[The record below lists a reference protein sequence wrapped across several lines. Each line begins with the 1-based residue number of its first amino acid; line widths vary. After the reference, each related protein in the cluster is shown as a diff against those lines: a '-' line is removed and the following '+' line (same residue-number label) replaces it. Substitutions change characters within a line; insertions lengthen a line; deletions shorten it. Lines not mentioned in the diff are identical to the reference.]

1 MGSVLKHSQP
11 IVAIDIGTT
20 KICVIVGRKV
30 GNSVEVVGMG
40 SAPSHGLKK
49 GVVVDIARAT
59 ESIKAAVKEAELVAN
74 HTIEAATVGVSG
86 SHISAKNSSGAVPI
100 NKGGIVRELDI
111 ENVIAAAK
119 AVPIAEGQQIL
130 HVLPKYYRIDGQEK
144 IHNPLGMHGVRLE
157 VQVHIITGSVASVQN
172 VVHCC
177 ELAGVSVID
186 IVLEQLASA
195 EAVLSGDEKELGVGV
210 LDIGGGTA
218 DLAIYQNGT
227 IRHTMVVPIAG
238 NHFTYDV
245 AVGLCTTL
253 DDAEQIKQNYGL
265 ASSDLLKQDIAIKIK
280 GIQGQKGDDVKQSFL
295 VHVIES
301 RTTELLHIIRDELD
315 HYQLRPFM
323 TTGMVLTGGGALLN
337 GIDYAASKI
346 LKMPARIGMP
356 HDNGIN
362 AKYLNS
368 PIYATGYGLLL
379 YAANKYGRGMQY
391 LEGPAVK
398 KIFYRMKSWVSE
410 FF

>member
-1 MGSVLKHSQP
+1 MGAVLSTKP

-30 GNSVEVVGMG
+30 GDTVEVIGMG

-49 GVVVDIARAT
+49 GVVVDVAKSV
-59 ESIKAAVKEAELVAN
+59 ESIRAAVKEAELVSN
-74 HTIEAATVGVSG
+74 CVIEAATVGVSG
-86 SHISAKNSSGAVPI
+86 GHISSQNSSGAVPI
-100 NKGGIVRELDI
+100 CKGGEVKEIDI
-111 ENVIAAAK
+111 ANAIAAAK
-119 AVPIAEGQQIL
+119 AIPINEGQQIL

-157 VQVHIITGSVASVQN
+157 VQVHIVTGSVASVQN

-177 ELAGVSVID
+177 ELAGINVVD

-195 EAVLSGDEKELGVGV
+195 MAVLSPDEKELGVGV
-210 LDIGGGTA
+210 LDIGGGTS

-245 AVGLCTTL
+245 AIGLCTKL

-265 ASSDLLKQDIAIKIK
+265 TSLDLLKQNTKIEVK
-280 GIQGQKGDDVKQSFL
+280 GIPGQKGSVVDQSFL
-295 VHVIES
+295 VHILES
-301 RTTELLHIIRDELD
+301 RTTELLNIIKGELD

-323 TTGMVLTGGGALLN
+323 TTGMVLTGGGSLLG
-337 GIDYAASKI
+337 GIDTAASKI

-379 YAANKYGRGMQY
+379 YAANKYNSGMQY
-391 LEGPAVK
+391 LEGPIVK

>member
-1 MGSVLKHSQP
+1 MGTVLNNKP

-20 KICVIVGRKV
+20 KICVIVGRKI
-30 GNSVEVVGMG
+30 GDTIEVIGMG

-49 GVVVDIARAT
+49 GVVVDIAKAVT
-59 ESIKAAVKEAELVAN
+59 SIRAAVKEAELVAN
-74 HTIEAATVGVSG
+74 CAIEFATVGVSG
-86 SHISAKNSSGAVPI
+86 SHIGAQNSSGAVPI
-100 NKGGIVRELDI
+100 RKGGIVQEIDVA
-111 ENVIAAAK
+111 NVISVAK

-130 HVLPKYYRIDGQEK
+130 HVLPKYYRVDGQEK
-144 IHNPLGMHGVRLE
+144 IHNPLGMHGIRLE
-157 VQVHIITGSVASVQN
+157 AQVHIITGSVASVQN

-177 ELAGVSVID
+177 ELAGINVVD

-195 EAVLSGDEKELGVGV
+195 MAVLTVDEKELGVGV

-245 AVGLCTTL
+245 AVGLRTTL

-265 ASSDLLKQDIAIKIK
+265 ASADLLKQDIKIEIK
-280 GIQGQKGDDVKQSFL
+280 GIQGKKGDVVQQSFL

-301 RTTELLHIIRDELD
+301 RATELLNIVKQEID

-323 TTGMVLTGGGALLN
+323 TTGMVLTGGGSLLG
-337 GIDYAASKI
+337 GIEFSASKI
-346 LKMPARIGMP
+346 LKMPSRIGMP

-379 YAANKYGRGMQY
+379 YAANKYGKGMQY
-391 LEGPAVK
+391 IEGPVVK

-410 FF
+410 LF

>member
-1 MGSVLKHSQP
+1 MGTVLTNKP

-30 GNSVEVVGMG
+30 GDTVEVIGMG

-49 GVVVDIARAT
+49 GVVVDIAKSVT
-59 ESIKAAVKEAELVAN
+59 SIRAAVKEAELVAN
-74 HTIEAATVGVSG
+74 CTIESATVGVSG
-86 SHISAKNSSGAVPI
+86 SHISAQNSSGAVPI
-100 NKGGIVRELDI
+100 RKGGVVQEIDI
-111 ENVIAAAK
+111 ANVISVAK

-130 HVLPKYYRIDGQEK
+130 HVLPKYYRLDGQEK

-157 VQVHIITGSVASVQN
+157 SQVHIITGSVASVQN

-177 ELAGVSVID
+177 ELAGITVVD

-195 EAVLSGDEKELGVGV
+195 MAVLSEDEKELGVGV

-218 DLAIYQNGT
+218 DLAIYQHGT

-238 NHFTYDV
+238 NHFTYDI
-245 AVGLCTTL
+245 AVGLRTTL

-265 ASSDLLKQDIAIKIK
+265 ASSDLLKQDIKIEIK
-280 GIQGQKGDDVKQSFL
+280 GIQGKKGDVVQQSFL
-295 VHVIES
+295 IHVIES
-301 RTTELLHIIRDELD
+301 RATELLNIIKQEID

-323 TTGMVLTGGGALLN
+323 TTGMVLTGGGSLLG
-337 GIDYAASKI
+337 GIEFSTSKI
-346 LKMPARIGMP
+346 LKMPCRIGVP
-356 HDNGIN
+356 QDNGIN

-379 YAANKYGRGMQY
+379 YAANKCGKGMQY
-391 LEGPAVK
+391 LEGPVVK

-410 FF
+410 LF

>member
-1 MGSVLKHSQP
+1 MGTVLSNKP

-30 GNSVEVVGMG
+30 GDTVEVIGMG

-49 GVVVDIARAT
+49 GVVVDIAKSVS
-59 ESIKAAVKEAELVAN
+59 SIRAAVKEAELVAN
-74 HTIEAATVGVSG
+74 CTIEAATVGVSG
-86 SHISAKNSSGAVPI
+86 SHISAQNSSGAVPI
-100 NKGGIVRELDI
+100 RKGGVVQETDI
-111 ENVIAAAK
+111 ANVMSVAK

-130 HVLPKYYRIDGQEK
+130 HVLPKYYRLDGQEK

-157 VQVHIITGSVASVQN
+157 AQVHIITGSVASVQN

-177 ELAGVSVID
+177 ELAGITVVD

-195 EAVLSGDEKELGVGV
+195 MAVLSGDEKELGVGV

-245 AVGLCTTL
+245 AVGLRTTL

-265 ASSDLLKQDIAIKIK
+265 TSSDLLKQDIKIEIK
-280 GIQGQKGDDVKQSFL
+280 GIQGKKGDVVQQSFL
-295 VHVIES
+295 VHIIES
-301 RTTELLHIIRDELD
+301 RANELLTIIKNEID
-315 HYQLRPFM
+315 HYQLRPLM
-323 TTGMVLTGGGALLN
+323 TTGMVLTGGGSLLG
-337 GIDYAASKI
+337 GIEFSASKI
-346 LKMPARIGMP
+346 LKMPSRIGMP

-362 AKYLNS
+362 SKYLNS

-379 YAANKYGRGMQY
+379 YAANKYGKGMY
-391 LEGPAVK
+391 NFEGPVVK

-410 FF
+410 LF

>member
-1 MGSVLKHSQP
+1 MGRILANQP

-30 GNSVEVVGMG
+30 GETVEVVGMG

-49 GVVVDIARAT
+49 GVVVDIAQAA

-74 HTIEAATVGVSG
+74 CSIEAATVGVSG
-86 SHISAKNSSGAVPI
+86 SHIHAQNSSGAVPI
-100 NKGGIVRELDI
+100 RKDGEVQEYDI
-111 ENVIAAAK
+111 ANVLSVAK

-157 VQVHIITGSVASVQN
+157 AQVHIITGSVSSVQN
-172 VVHCC
+172 IVHCC
-177 ELAGVSVID
+177 ELAGVNVVD

-195 EAVLSGDEKELGVGV
+195 EAVLGGDEKELGVGV

-245 AVGLCTTL
+245 AVGLHTTL
-253 DDAEQIKQNYGL
+253 HDAEQIKQNYGL
-265 ASSDLLKQDIAIKIK
+265 ASQDLLEQDIKIKTK
-280 GIQGQKGDDVKQSFL
+280 GIQGTKGDSVQQSFL

-301 RTTELLHIIRDELD
+301 RTTELLQIIKSEID
-315 HYQLRPFM
+315 HYQLRSFL
-323 TTGMVLTGGGALLN
+323 TTGMVLTGGGSLLG
-337 GIDYAASKI
+337 GIDYLTSKI
-346 LKMPARIGMP
+346 LKMPARIGIP
-356 HDNGIN
+356 HANGVN

-379 YAANKYGRGMQY
+379 YAANKYGCGLQY
-391 LEGPAVK
+391 LEGPALK

>member
-1 MGSVLKHSQP
+1 MGRVLNHNQP

-20 KICVIVGRKV
+20 KICVIVGRKL
-30 GNSVEVVGMG
+30 GNSIEVIGMG
-40 SAPSHGLKK
+40 TAPSHGLKK

-59 ESIKAAVKEAELVAN
+59 ESIKTAVKEAELVSN
-74 HTIEAATVGVSG
+74 CSIEAATVGVSG

-100 NKGGIVRELDI
+100 RKGGEVRELDI
-111 ENVIAAAK
+111 ENVLAAAK
-119 AVPIAEGQQIL
+119 AVPISEDQQIL
-130 HVLPKYYRIDGQEK
+130 HVLPKYFRIDGQEK

-177 ELAGVSVID
+177 ELAGITVID

-195 EAVLSGDEKELGVGV
+195 EAVLSSDEKELGVGV

-227 IRHTMVVPIAG
+227 IRHTVVVPIAG

-265 ASSDLLKQDIAIKIK
+265 ASSDLLKQNIEIKIK
-280 GIQGQKGDDVKQSFL
+280 GIQGQKGDVVQQSFL
-295 VHVIES
+295 VHVTES
-301 RTTELLHIIRDELD
+301 RATELLHIIRDEID
-315 HYQLRPFM
+315 HYQLRSFM
-323 TTGMVLTGGGALLN
+323 TTGMVLTGGGSLLG
-337 GIDYAASKI
+337 GIDYAAGKV
-346 LKMPARIGMP
+346 LKMPVRIGMP
-356 HDNGIN
+356 HDSGIN

>member
-1 MGSVLKHSQP
+1 MMGSVLTNKP

-20 KICVIVGRKV
+20 KICVIVGRKI
-30 GNSVEVVGMG
+30 GDTVEVIGMG

-49 GVVVDIARAT
+49 GVVVDIAKSVQ
-59 ESIKAAVKEAELVAN
+59 SIKAAVKEAEIVAN
-74 HTIEAATVGVSG
+74 CTIEAATVGVSG
-86 SHISAKNSSGAVPI
+86 GHISAQNSSGAVPI
-100 NKGGIVRELDI
+100 SKNGEVRQSDI
-111 ENVIAAAK
+111 ANVLAAAR

-130 HVLPKYYRIDGQEK
+130 HVLPKYYRVDGQEK

-157 VQVHIITGSVASVQN
+157 AQVHIVTGAVASVQN

-177 ELAGVSVID
+177 ELAGVSVVD

-195 EAVLSGDEKELGVGV
+195 TAVLSNDEKELGVAV

-218 DLAIYQNGT
+218 DLAVYQHGT

-253 DDAEQIKQNYGL
+253 QDAEQIKQNYGL
-265 ASSDLLKQDIAIKIK
+265 ASSDLLKNDNKIEIQ
-280 GIQGQKGDDVKQSFL
+280 GIQGKKGETVDQSFL
-295 VHVIES
+295 VHIISS
-301 RTTELLHIIRDELD
+301 RTNELFNIIKDEVD
-315 HYQLRPFM
+315 RYQLRPFM
-323 TTGMVLTGGGALLN
+323 TTGIVLTGGGALL
-337 GIDYAASKI
+337 GGVDYAASKL

-362 AKYLNS
+362 AQYLNS

-379 YAANKYGRGMQY
+379 FAAHKHVRGMQY
-391 LEGPAVK
+391 MEGPAVK